1 MATGD
6 VTMTLVGIYATED
19 LKAGVDGQ
27 NEGTQDWASRT
38 ADLVFVGIGNGQ
50 IAVYKRARAA

>member
-6 VTMTLVGIYATED
+6 VTMTLVGVYATED

-27 NEGTQDWASRT
+27 NVGTQDAASQT
-38 ADLVFVGIGNGQ
+38 ATLHFVGIGNGQ
-50 IAVYKRARAA
+50 VAVYKEARAA